1 MNLTTQNLSKLTSEG
16 KAQRF
21 IFDTHKDA
29 PKGFGVRVTKAGG
42 KAYVLQ
48 YSANGIQKRM
58 TICSAQNMGLA
69 EARKSGRELTTEID
83 KGIDPLRQKSLKRGE
98 PLLYELIN
106 SYMVTQA
113 GKKSEKAIR
122 RYLERDLVP
131 VLGGLKIKSVRRRDI
146 IDLIEDKAARTPTA
160 ARCLLAYL
168 KCFFDWCLDHE
179 YLEVSPAESVR
190 PKNIRN
196 RSIKAKRR
204 GRTTGDDEIRS
215 LWVSDLPLLT
225 RLALKLILV
234 TGQRPGEVA
243 EIHTDEIKG
252 NIWTIPAS
260 RRLKTNTENQVYL
273 TKLAQ
278 EIIAE
283 AREEVARLS
292 KRREHNPT
300 GYIFET
306 GQGLAVSVGDL
317 SKAVKRH
324 DVGNLNHKDWGH
336 WTPHDLRRT
345 CRTGLS
351 ACQVE
356 ESIAERVIGHSRA
369 SIVETY
375 DKESHLKAKTLALE
389 AWERRLRAILDYT
402 LTDNIVSFRSA
413 S

>member
-21 IFDTHKDA
+21 IFDRHKDA

-48 YSANGIQKRM
+48 YSANGVQKRM
-58 TICSAQNMGLA
+58 TICSAQNMSLA
-69 EARKSGRELTTEID
+69 EARKNGRELTTEID

-98 PLLYELIN
+98 PLLYELIDD
-106 SYMVTQA
+106 YMVTQA

-131 VLGGLKIKSVRRRDI
+131 VLGGLKIRNIRRRDI
-146 IDLIEDKAARTPTA
+146 IDLIEDKAAKTPTA

-196 RSIKAKRR
+196 QSIKGQRR
-204 GRTTGDDEIRS
+204 GRTLGDDEIQR

-234 TGQRPGEVA
+234 TGQRSGEVA

-260 RRLKTNTENQVYL
+260 RRLN
-273 TKLAQ
+273 
-278 EIIAE
+278 
-283 AREEVARLS
+283 
-292 KRREHNPT
+292 
-300 GYIFET
+300 F
-306 GQGLAVSVGDL
+306 
-317 SKAVKRH
+317 
-324 DVGNLNHKDWGH
+324 
-336 WTPHDLRRT
+336 
-345 CRTGLS
+345 
-351 ACQVE
+351 
-356 ESIAERVIGHSRA
+356 
-369 SIVETY
+369 
-375 DKESHLKAKTLALE
+375 
-389 AWERRLRAILDYT
+389 
-402 LTDNIVSFRSA
+402 F
-413 S
+413 